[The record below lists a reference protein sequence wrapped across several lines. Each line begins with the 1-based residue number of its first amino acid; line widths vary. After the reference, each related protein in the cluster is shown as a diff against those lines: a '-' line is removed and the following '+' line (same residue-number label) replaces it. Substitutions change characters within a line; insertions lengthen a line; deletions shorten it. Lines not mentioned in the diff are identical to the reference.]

1 MPNLHLVFVFKT
13 QCSRQSPIEANLT
26 FNPFIDLNSLLTLTS
41 NFHLSVTNYEVSSSI
56 YQKILPSLMLPS
68 DKQCD

>member
-1 MPNLHLVFVFKT
+1 MPNLHLVFVFKI

-41 NFHLSVTNYEVSSSI
+41 YLLEVSSSI